1 MSKYLNRF
9 KNTGT
14 VMSLVG
20 LVGLLLL
27 QFGVKIDLDWLNTT
41 ANIVCSIL
49 VILGVC
55 NDPTT
60 SGIDLPKKGGNK

>member
-1 MSKYLNRF
+1 MSNYTKRF

-14 VMSLVG
+14 IMSLVG
-20 LVGLLLL
+20 LIGLLLL

-60 SGIDLPKKGGNK
+60 SGIDFPKKGGNK